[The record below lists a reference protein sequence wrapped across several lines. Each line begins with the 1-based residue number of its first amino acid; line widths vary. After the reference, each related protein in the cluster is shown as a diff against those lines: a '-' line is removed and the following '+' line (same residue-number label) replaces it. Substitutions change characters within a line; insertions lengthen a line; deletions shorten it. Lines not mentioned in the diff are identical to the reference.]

1 MIKSL
6 VHFRLR
12 NNKMSIT
19 ASKTWCISALPYS
32 VTKLNTIVYFLVC
45 LQLPWHLF
53 QLPALSFPLNSL
65 DSLHRG
71 RSQQGQILCSLLETV
86 TAGSCRVSPSG
97 VSEMFAA
104 SHVCSSSPLQCPH
117 LDCLLRLEKVKCL
130 ILAHDQREE
139 SYSLLFFKYLRDS
152 NENHRGPAI

>member
-6 VHFRLR
+6 VCFRLS
-12 NNKMSIT
+12 NNKKSIT
-19 ASKTWCISALPYS
+19 ALKTWCVSAPPHS
-32 VTKLNTIVYFLVC
+32 VTKLNTIVYFSVC

-71 RSQQGQILCSLLETV
+71 GSQQGQILCSLLETV
-86 TAGSCRVSPSG
+86 TVGACRISPSG

-130 ILAHDQREE
+130 ILAHNQREG
-139 SYSLLFFKYLRDS
+139 SYCLLFF
-152 NENHRGPAI
+152 